1 MCHTQHVLLGDQD
14 LGKLRNLVLSHN
26 NINGFNCKNNALIAF
41 RPYMPC
47 SSMHV
52 AGLEILCYTQIS
64 FTPVAKSVHSTGIY
78 ICVLNVVLRPNR
90 LWRATLNMSLK
101 QNKIKKLHLAAGNPM
116 M

>member
-52 AGLEILCYTQIS
+52 AGLEILCYTQVS
-64 FTPVAKSVHSTGIY
+64 FTPVAKQGQSTFLTNYFLYTSLECGYMTLLGTIN
-78 ICVLNVVLRPNR
+78 LDSFRPQE
-90 LWRATLNMSLK
+90 AKVS
-101 QNKIKKLHLAAGNPM
+101 
-116 M
+116 